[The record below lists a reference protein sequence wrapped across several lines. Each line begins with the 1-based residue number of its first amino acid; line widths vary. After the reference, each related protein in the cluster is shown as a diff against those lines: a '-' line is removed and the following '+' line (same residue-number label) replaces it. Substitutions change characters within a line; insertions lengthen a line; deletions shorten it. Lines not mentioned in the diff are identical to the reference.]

1 MRSWLVVLA
10 SATLA
15 GPALAGPTLQDAI
28 DIVRRAGPDGEGSAA
43 AAKAWRQ
50 LAAAGPAHLP
60 TLLAGMDGANP
71 LARNWLR
78 SAIDGILEQ
87 AAASK
92 KPLPTSSLDAFLRD
106 PKHDPQARRLAYELL
121 CEADPAAPERYL
133 PGMLDDP
140 SPDLRRAAVARA
152 LARADKLLAAG
163 RKAEALPLFRA
174 ALAAARERDQIDGAA
189 RKLRDLGEKV
199 DLPTRLGMLLA
210 WKVIGPFPNQKRK
223 GMATAYPPEKAADL
237 AAAYDGKAGKV
248 KWVDY
253 TSKDD
258 YGLVDLKEALKDHA
272 EVVAY
277 ARADFR
283 SQGAQEVDIRL
294 GCYTGF
300 KLWVNGELV
309 LERGDAYTGMDLDH
323 YVARARLR
331 PGKNVILLK
340 VAQDEPPP
348 QVPAMLCFQ
357 LRVCDAGGKAVLAA
371 DRK

>member
-10 SATLA
+10 FAILVEASFA
-15 GPALAGPTLQDAI
+15 GPPLKDSI
-28 DIVRRAGPDGEGSAA
+28 DTVRRVGPDGEGSAA
-43 AAKAWRQ
+43 AANAWRQ
-50 LAAAGPAHLP
+50 LAAAGPADLP
-60 TLLAGMDGANP
+60 ALLAGMDGASP

-78 SAIDGILEQ
+78 SAIDRILEQ

-92 KPLPTSSLDAFLRD
+92 EPLPTPSLNAFLRD
-106 PKHDPQARRLAYELL
+106 TKHDPQARRLAYELL
-121 CEADPAAPERYL
+121 CEADPTTPERYL

-140 SPDLRRAAVARA
+140 NLDLRRDAVARA
-152 LARADKLLAAG
+152 LAQADKLLAAG
-163 RKAEALPLFRA
+163 QKAAALTFFHQ
-174 ALAAARERDQIDGAA
+174 ALAAARERGQINVAA

-199 DLPTRLGMLLA
+199 DLPSRLGMLMV
-210 WKVIGPFPNQKRK
+210 WKVIGPFPNQNRK
-223 GMATAYPPEKAADL
+223 GMATAYPPEKALGLTAV
-237 AAAYDGKAGKV
+237 YEGKAGKV

-277 ARADFR
+277 AAAEFW
-283 SQGAQEVDIRL
+283 SQGAREVDVRL

-300 KLWVNGELV
+300 KLWVNGDLV
-309 LERGDAYTGMDLDH
+309 LERGDAYTGMKLDH
-323 YVARARLR
+323 YVAKARLG
-331 PGKNVILLK
+331 PGKNLILLK

-348 QVPAMLCFQ
+348 YLPAMLRFQ
-357 LRVCDAGGKAVLAA
+357 LRVCEANGKAVLAA